1 MANIMVQWLMA
12 GLLSVFHPFYVSV
25 IDISHNAKEATAE
38 ISVRIF
44 TDDFEKTLH
53 KFSGA
58 KIDLTHPADK
68 VFVDKQLAA
77 YITQKLRLKINGQ
90 PVSLH
95 YIGYE
100 IQRESAWNYFEV
112 TKVTSLKKLEV
123 NCSLLYDFE
132 TGQTNIF
139 HVKSNGVEKS
149 FKLDYPLINTVFS
162 F

>member
-1 MANIMVQWLMA
+1 MANIMVQWMVT
-12 GLLSVFHPFYVSV
+12 GLLSVLHPFFVSV
-25 IDISHNAKEATAE
+25 IDINHNAKASTAE

-53 KFSGA
+53 NFSKS

-68 VFVDKQLAA
+68 VFVEKQLAA
-77 YITQKLRLKINGQ
+77 YVSQKLKLKINNQ
-90 PVSLH
+90 PVTLH

-100 IQRESAWNYFEV
+100 IQRESVWSYFEV
-112 TKVTSLKKLEV
+112 QKVPPFKNVEV

-132 TGQTNIF
+132 SNQTNIF
-139 HVKSNGVEKS
+139 HIKANGTEKS
-149 FKLDYPLINTVFS
+149 YKLDNPATVTNFV